1 MIQNELRKHQW
12 KAFRRHPMF
21 ERNLGVKIFMYIC
34 FGFLALE
41 FLAFGFF
48 LDALCLEVGNY
59 TSPIDCFN
67 SGLLYI
73 MIVDFV
79 VKFVMKTS
87 QSMQISPY
95 LTMPVK
101 RNKLFNFLQI
111 KEFTSMW
118 NWYLMFLVVPFSFK
132 VVPMEYSFLH
142 VFIYLIFIYLLF
154 IMNSFLVALTKSWVK
169 TGMWKAAFPAVIIA
183 GILVAAFKFDFSFG
197 DYTQQFA
204 GSLLRLN
211 PIAWAAFIGTFV
223 FLWYACRWQMRSMI
237 YREMQGE
244 KVKDSM
250 SFSNM
255 TFLDRFGEIGEYINL
270 ELKLIFRNKR
280 LKNQFFMFIAIVVI
294 FGVQLK
300 TNPIVHQNAFTS
312 LFWIGFMVAGFGI
325 IFSQYLFMSESS
337 YFDGLM
343 SRKHSFLTLMKAKYY
358 FYCVISFFVYLGL
371 MVYVWAQ
378 GMFSYLFVTSAFFYY
393 IGLVYFCFFQNGV
406 YNKTYFDLADSGFMN
421 WKASSSSMLIIS
433 MVAMFIPVLLYML
446 VKLLTSEEIACYF
459 MLVVGLSFVLGSNV
473 WLKWTYNRV
482 MKRRYIIMEG
492 FRN

>member
-1 MIQNELRKHQW
+1 MIENELRRHQW

-21 ERNLGVKIFMYIC
+21 ERNLGVKIFMCVC

-41 FLAFGFF
+41 FFIFGLL
-48 LDALCLEVGNY
+48 LDNLCLEVGNY
-59 TSPIDCFN
+59 ASPIDCFN

-73 MIVDFV
+73 MIIDFV
-79 VKFVMKTS
+79 AKFLMKTS

-95 LTMPVK
+95 LTMPIK

-111 KEFTSMW
+111 KEFASMW
-118 NWYLMFLVVPFSFK
+118 NWYIMFLVVPFAFK
-132 VVPMEYSFLH
+132 VVPREYPFLH
-142 VFIYLIFIYLLF
+142 VFVYLIFIYILF
-154 IMNSFLVALTKSWVK
+154 IMNSLLVALAKSWIK
-169 TGMWKAAFPAVIIA
+169 TGLWKISVPAAIIA
-183 GILVAAFKFDFSFG
+183 GIAVAAFKFDFSFG

-204 GSLLRLN
+204 GSLLNLN
-211 PIAWAAFIGTFV
+211 PIAWVVFIGVFV
-223 FLWYACRWQMRSMI
+223 FLWYACRWQMRTMI

-270 ELKLIFRNKR
+270 EFKLIFRNKR
-280 LKNQFFMFIAIVVI
+280 MKNQFYGFVAIVFV
-294 FGVQLK
+294 FGVQLV
-300 TNPIVHQNAFTS
+300 TNEAVSVSPFLQ
-312 LFWIGFMVAGFGI
+312 LFWVGFMLSGFGVV
-325 IFSQYLFMSESS
+325 FCQYLFMSESS

-343 SRKHSFLTLMKAKYY
+343 SRKHSFLALMKAKYY
-358 FYCVISFFVYLGL
+358 LYCAVSFIVYIGL
-371 MVYVWAQ
+371 MIFVRMQ
-378 GMFSYLFVTSAFFYY
+378 GILSYLLVTSAFFYY

-406 YNKTYFDLADSGFMN
+406 YNKTFFDLSDSGFMN
-421 WKASSSSMLIIS
+421 WKSSSASMVVIS
-433 MVAMFIPVLLYML
+433 MFAMFIPVVLYAIIRS
-446 VKLLTSEEIACYF
+446 LTSEDIACYF
-459 MLVVGLSFVLGSNV
+459 MLVVGLTFVLGSNV

>member
-1 MIQNELRKHQW
+1 
-12 KAFRRHPMF
+12 
-21 ERNLGVKIFMYIC
+21 
-34 FGFLALE
+34 
-41 FLAFGFF
+41 
-48 LDALCLEVGNY
+48 
-59 TSPIDCFN
+59 
-67 SGLLYI
+67 
-73 MIVDFV
+73 
-79 VKFVMKTS
+79 
-87 QSMQISPY
+87 
-95 LTMPVK
+95 
-101 RNKLFNFLQI
+101 
-111 KEFTSMW
+111 
-118 NWYLMFLVVPFSFK
+118 
-132 VVPMEYSFLH
+132 
-142 VFIYLIFIYLLF
+142 
-154 IMNSFLVALTKSWVK
+154 
-169 TGMWKAAFPAVIIA
+169 
-183 GILVAAFKFDFSFG
+183 
-197 DYTQQFA
+197 
-204 GSLLRLN
+204 
-211 PIAWAAFIGTFV
+211 
-223 FLWYACRWQMRSMI
+223 
-237 YREMQGE
+237 
-244 KVKDSM
+244 
-250 SFSNM
+250 
-255 TFLDRFGEIGEYINL
+255 
-270 ELKLIFRNKR
+270 
-280 LKNQFFMFIAIVVI
+280 MFIAIVVI

-300 TNPIVHQNAFTS
+300 TNPVVHQNAFTS

-433 MVAMFIPVLLYML
+433 MVAMFIPVLLYMF

>member
-343 SRKHSFLTLMKAKYY
+343 SRKLYV
-358 FYCVISFFVYLGL
+358 YCDCSDIWG
-371 MVYVWAQ
+371 
-378 GMFSYLFVTSAFFYY
+378 T
-393 IGLVYFCFFQNGV
+393 IE
-406 YNKTYFDLADSGFMN
+406 D
-421 WKASSSSMLIIS
+421 
-433 MVAMFIPVLLYML
+433 
-446 VKLLTSEEIACYF
+446 
-459 MLVVGLSFVLGSNV
+459 
-473 WLKWTYNRV
+473 
-482 MKRRYIIMEG
+482 
-492 FRN
+492 